1 MDVKA
6 ILASTC
12 LAAGLLISATAVQAA
27 ECGTVNIASMN
38 WQSAE
43 VLANVDKFILNK
55 GFGCSADI
63 TTGDTVPT
71 ITSMVEKQQ
80 PDVAP
85 EGWVDL
91 LPEVISRGLTEGS
104 IVKAAE
110 ALPDGGIQGWWI
122 PQYVADAHPD
132 IKTIPDMLKHPELF
146 PAPEDSSKGAVYNG
160 PQGWGGTVVTTQ
172 LFKAYDGAKDN
183 FVLVDTG
190 SAAGLDGSLAK
201 AYERK
206 QGWVGYYWAPTS
218 LLGKYKMV
226 KLGFGVPYN
235 AAEWKRC
242 DTVASC
248 SDPKPSAWPVDHV
261 YTLLT
266 KKFADRAGP
275 DIVGYYNKRSWSN
288 ETVQKLMAWM
298 TDNQA
303 TGEDGAKHFLKGN
316 EALWTKW
323 VSPEVAKKVKS
334 AL

>member
-1 MDVKA
+1 MKQL
-6 ILASTC
+6 LATTC
-12 LAAGLLISATAVQAA
+12 LVAGLMAGVGTAHAA
-27 ECGTVNIASMN
+27 CGAVSIASMN

-55 GFGCSADI
+55 GYGCQADI
-63 TTGDTVPT
+63 ITGDTVPT
-71 ITSMVEKQQ
+71 LTSMVEKQQ
-80 PDVAP
+80 PDLAP

-91 LPEVISRGLTEGS
+91 LPEVIDRGLKEGS

-110 ALPDGGIQGWWI
+110 ALPDGAVQGWWI
-122 PQYVADAHPD
+122 PQYIADAHPD

-146 PAPEDSSKGAVYNG
+146 PSQEDPSKGAVTNG
-160 PQGWGGTVVTTQ
+160 PQGWGGTVATSQ
-172 LFKAYDGAKDN
+172 LFKGYGAAKDN

-206 QGWVGYYWAPTS
+206 KGWVGYYWSPTS
-218 LLGKYKMV
+218 MLGKYKMV
-226 KLGFGVPYN
+226 KLEYGVPYD

-242 DTVASC
+242 NTVASC
-248 SDPKPSAWPVDHV
+248 PDPKPDAWPKDHV
-261 YTLLT
+261 FTLLT

-275 DIVGYYNKRSWSN
+275 EVVGYLNHRAWSN
-288 ETVQKLMAWM
+288 DTVQGLMAWM

-316 EALWTKW
+316 EALWSKW
-323 VSPEVAKKVKS
+323 VSPEVAQKVKS